1 MCIKKIAAWLKD
13 LYADY
18 PEIPIPPPEPPPPPP
33 PPPDNVVIEIKENT
47 VVFAAQPKPNAAG
60 LPIIDVNTGIKTK
73 IGDRWQVLY
82 PFASVDGG
90 NKAGEIY
97 KGTSGIVW
105 GRGRYIRK
113 DKFKRV
119 Y

>member
-1 MCIKKIAAWLKD
+1 MCFEKIKAWFNSLGKED
-13 LYADY
+13 
-18 PEIPIPPPEPPPPPP
+18 PPPIPPPPPP
-33 PPPDNVVIEIKENT
+33 PPPPEPVPDNVLVEIKEDT
-47 VVFAAQPKPNAAG
+47 VVFTSHFTNDAG

-97 KGTSGIVW
+97 KGESGIVW
-105 GRGRYIRK
+105 GRGYYIRK
-113 DKFKRV
+113 DKFKRL